1 MGILERAVFLRTS
14 RQLCSLSTSPR
25 NQLQHQNSNLDNA
38 LVLFERNP
46 SVINVSSWN
55 KLLSRCVRSNQIQAA
70 EYLFDKMP
78 VKDIVTWNT
87 MLSAFKKTKNPDLVC
102 KYFFGLQEIGLMPCE
117 RTVAILLSAFSDAAY
132 SVLVPQIHVLVV
144 CLGLKLSVFVGSA
157 LIRAYAS
164 AGDHFAL
171 GRVFDEIAEKNVASW
186 NALISGYMELGCMV
200 KAQRVFDVMPEKDMI
215 SWTNLVHGYI
225 VNKRIDKARTMFDKM
240 DKRDVVSWTVM
251 ISGYVQDESYTKA
264 LKLFRFMVDSGT
276 RPNDFTFSC
285 VLDACSGCSSLLMGQ
300 QVHSIILKS
309 GIPGNVYLWTSLFNM
324 YGKCGEIDAA
334 YSIFESM
341 EIKNLV
347 SWNSIIGCYA
357 RHGLPTRALAEFERL
372 IKCGVIPDQ
381 ITFINVLSACAH
393 GGLVTEG
400 EKHFESMSINY
411 GIEAELEHYTCMV
424 DLYGRAGQLEKAE
437 KLIKEMPFMPDVVLW
452 GALLGACG
460 LHSSLELGEFAAEG
474 IRKMEKD
481 HPIAYSMLSKIHGE
495 REQWT
500 NIIELRKIM
509 KERGVRNQKAG
520 SWIESPV
527 DVS

>member
-1 MGILERAVFLRTS
+1 
-14 RQLCSLSTSPR
+14 
-25 NQLQHQNSNLDNA
+25 
-38 LVLFERNP
+38 
-46 SVINVSSWN
+46 
-55 KLLSRCVRSNQIQAA
+55 
-70 EYLFDKMP
+70 MP

-87 MLSAFKKTKNPDLVC
+87 MLSAFKKTQNPDLVC

-171 GRVFDEIAEKNVASW
+171 GRVFDEIAEK
-186 NALISGYMELGCMV
+186 M
-200 KAQRVFDVMPEKDMI
+200 
-215 SWTNLVHGYI
+215 
-225 VNKRIDKARTMFDKM
+225 
-240 DKRDVVSWTVM
+240 DVVSWTVM